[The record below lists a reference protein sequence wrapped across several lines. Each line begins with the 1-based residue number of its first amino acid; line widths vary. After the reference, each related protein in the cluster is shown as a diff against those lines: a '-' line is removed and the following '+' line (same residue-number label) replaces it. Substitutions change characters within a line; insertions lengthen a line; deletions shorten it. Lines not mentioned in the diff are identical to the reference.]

1 MTFQEDYN
9 SYGFSPAPQQSQTD
23 LSAFSSDKKFIDFLK
38 SLPIEIS
45 QNVKLQTLH
54 FLFQQLSQRIAS
66 KEPFN
71 IEFKDLDIK
80 EDLKLPTIVAII
92 DYLKATLDQRLVLK
106 VDYYPKADSME
117 PTEVFEPE
125 DFFETHRTFSL
136 TSSTVGSF
144 FTEILNRDP
153 SSTEEAYEDSSDW
166 SPKNHAKIKSIELS
180 FKPLKQQGAFY
191 PYLNESEYDLS
202 EYGIYKEFSI
212 DNYKDNCF
220 IGVLKSSKQFSE
232 DEIQYARSLIRTRIL
247 RFCDLKHLCK
257 EIGFNLFQTTIVDNP
272 SATYEDE
279 INMGFER
286 TIRMFRYRGHYFIDH
301 QRTFKTITGELIANN
316 IIELIKRLH
325 TTCELR
331 EMTLKQQAKILM
343 KPYWNPE
350 VILSLPLERYCHKKV
365 MKEKDPKKEQ
375 TKFDF
380 ILANS
385 SYNPLF
391 QSRIRGAPLMSLYK
405 ELDFLFNVHLG
416 WGINVNYVK
425 YSELMIE
432 IMFKTFCFDGV
443 VECSYPL
450 ASKIKSQLVFPRPHT
465 KDDKPYYS
473 DKLLYYLDL
482 NGAYMSVIDGIPMGI
497 PEVDNYDPS
506 KEPLN
511 PNIAQLIKALYFER
525 KHGNWSEPV
534 KKALKQA
541 MNSCW
546 GYSISN
552 PHEVS
557 SHRPKDMDK
566 YLSQHADFI
575 VSYDDTHVREVNPVV
590 TGFSYPQFA
599 RRVLYNYHKKMDHI
613 KSLVNV
619 LYENIDAILVTE
631 EDYNKL
637 LSKGLVG
644 NELGQFKIE
653 HKFSEIAIRG
663 PRQIMAIEAD
673 DGSLYKR
680 GPMTE
685 SFEDFKN
692 NVIDMINKDSQTL

>member
-1 MTFQEDYN
+1 MTFQDNYD
-9 SYGFSPAPQQSQTD
+9 SYGFSPAPQQQSQTD
-23 LSAFSSDKKFIDFLK
+23 LSAFASDKKFMDFIK
-38 SLPIEIS
+38 SLPTELS

-54 FLFQQLSQRIAS
+54 FLFQQLTQRIAS

-80 EDLKLPTIVAII
+80 EELKLPLIVAII

-106 VDYYPKADSME
+106 VNYYPKAESMA
-117 PTEVFEPE
+117 PTDDFTPE

-144 FTEILNRDP
+144 FTEILNHDP
-153 SSTEEAYEDSSDW
+153 SSKEEAYEDNSDW
-166 SPKNHAKIKSIELS
+166 SPKNHSKIKSIELA

-220 IGVLKSSKQFSE
+220 IGVLKASKQFSE
-232 DEIQYARSLIRTRIL
+232 EEIQYARALIRTRIL
-247 RFCDLKHLCK
+247 RFCDLKPLCK
-257 EIGFNLFQTTIVDNP
+257 EIGFNIQQTTIVDNP
-272 SATYEDE
+272 PATYQDE

-286 TIRMFRYRGHYFIDH
+286 TIRMYRYRGHYFIDH
-301 QRTFKTITGELIANN
+301 QKPFKDSFGEIVANN
-316 IIELIKRLH
+316 VIELIKRLH
-325 TTCELR
+325 VTCCLR

-343 KPYWNPE
+343 KPYWNPD
-350 VILSLPLERYCHKKV
+350 VTISLPLERYCNKKI
-365 MKEKDPKKEQ
+365 MKEKDAKKEQ

-380 ILANS
+380 IIANS

-391 QSRIRGAPLMSLYK
+391 QTSIRGAPLMSLYS

-425 YSELMIE
+425 YSELMTE

-465 KDDKPYYS
+465 KDDKLFYS

-482 NGAYMSVIDGIPMGI
+482 NGAYMSVIDGIPIGI
-497 PEVDNYDPS
+497 PAVDNYDPS

-525 KHGNWSEPV
+525 QHGNWSETV
-534 KKALKQA
+534 KKAIKQA

-575 VSYDDTHVREVNPVV
+575 VSYDDTYVREVNPVV
-590 TGFSYPQFA
+590 INFSYPQFA
-599 RRVLYNYHKKMDHI
+599 RRVLYNYNKKMDHI

-637 LSKGLVG
+637 LSIGFIG

-663 PRQIMAIEAD
+663 PRQIMAIEAA

-680 GPMTE
+680 GPMAE

-692 NVIDMINKDSQTL
+692 NVIGMINKDS

>member
-1 MTFQEDYN
+1 MTFQDNYN

-23 LSAFSSDKKFIDFLK
+23 LSTYSSDKKFMDFLK
-38 SLPIEIS
+38 SLPTELS

-54 FLFQQLSQRIAS
+54 FLFQQLTQRIAS

-80 EDLKLPTIVAII
+80 EELKLPLIVAII

-106 VDYYPKADSME
+106 VNYYPKADSMA
-117 PTEVFEPE
+117 PTDDFTPE

-144 FTEILNRDP
+144 FTEILNHDP

-166 SPKNHAKIKSIELS
+166 SPKNHSKIKSIELS

-220 IGVLKSSKQFSE
+220 IGVLKASKQFSE
-232 DEIQYARSLIRTRIL
+232 EEIQYARSLIRTRIL
-247 RFCDLKHLCK
+247 RFCDLKPLCK
-257 EIGFNLFQTTIVDNP
+257 VIGFNISQTTIVDNP
-272 SATYEDE
+272 PATYQDE

-286 TIRMFRYRGHYFIDH
+286 TIRMYRYRGHYFIDH
-301 QRTFKTITGELIANN
+301 QKPFKDSYGEIVANN
-316 IIELIKRLH
+316 IIELVKRLH
-325 TTCELR
+325 VTCELR

-343 KPYWNPE
+343 KPYWNPD
-350 VILSLPLERYCHKKV
+350 VTISLPLERYCHKKI
-365 MKEKDPKKEQ
+365 MKEKDAKKEQ
-375 TKFDF
+375 AKFDF
-380 ILANS
+380 IIANS

-391 QSRIRGAPLMSLYK
+391 QTSIRGAPLMSFYS

-425 YSELMIE
+425 YSELMTE

-482 NGAYMSVIDGIPMGI
+482 NGAYMSVIDGIPIGI
-497 PEVDNYDPS
+497 PTVDNYDPS

-525 KHGNWSEPV
+525 QHGNWSETV
-534 KKALKQA
+534 KKAIKQA

-575 VSYDDTHVREVNPVV
+575 VSYDDTYVREVNPVV
-590 TGFSYPQFA
+590 TNFSYPQFA

-637 LSKGLVG
+637 FSLGLIG
-644 NELGQFKIE
+644 KELGQFKIE

-673 DGSLYKR
+673 GGSLYKR

-692 NVIDMINKDSQTL
+692 NVIDMINKDSQAL